1 MQERAR
7 RLKDVAA
14 NPPCPLLLVMVAERL
29 FQGRIGLFGHVAVVQ
44 PVKQS
49 RRELFDQH
57 GGAPVEV
64 HGERTLA
71 PLIMFSSLRGDSPG
85 ADPSAVRAENR
96 TFDAVKPGAAIITCT
111 PFFRFSMRTVSK
123 NPVIAYFEAE

>member
-71 PLIMFSSLRGDSPG
+71 PDDPARRATSGALIIFSSLRGDSP
-85 ADPSAVRAENR
+85 
-96 TFDAVKPGAAIITCT
+96 
-111 PFFRFSMRTVSK
+111 
-123 NPVIAYFEAE
+123 

>member
-1 MQERAR
+1 MRVVCLYLFGYNYKKRPFVFCYGYITFPGPIDAWISCKSGHG

-57 GGAPVEV
+57 GGAPLKSMASVRLR
-64 HGERTLA
+64 RTTPRA
-71 PLIMFSSLRGDSPG
+71 MRRATSAALIIFSSLRGDSP
-85 ADPSAVRAENR
+85 
-96 TFDAVKPGAAIITCT
+96 
-111 PFFRFSMRTVSK
+111 
-123 NPVIAYFEAE
+123 